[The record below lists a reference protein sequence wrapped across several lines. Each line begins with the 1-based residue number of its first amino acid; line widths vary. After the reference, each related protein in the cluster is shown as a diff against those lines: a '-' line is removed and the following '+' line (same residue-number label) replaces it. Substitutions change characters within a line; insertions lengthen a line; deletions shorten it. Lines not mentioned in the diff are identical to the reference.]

1 MRGVSLSDGSAPN
14 HVLAVGAHPDDIEI
28 GCGGTLLAL
37 AAANPALSADLV
49 ILTGEPLRQDEAR
62 HAAELFL
69 PDHDVRVHTLDLPDS
84 RLPSVWNAVKDALES
99 VARESSSSP
108 DLVLTPRHD
117 DAHQDHRLVAELV
130 PTVWRDHFILEY
142 EIPKWDGDMS
152 RPSVYLPL
160 TAEQMQEKVLRLRKA
175 YPSQVSRDWWD
186 DEVFYGLAR
195 LRGMECRA
203 RYAEAFHAR
212 KIVLT
217 C

>member
-1 MRGVSLSDGSAPN
+1 MRGVSLCDGGAPD
-14 HVLAVGAHPDDIEI
+14 HILAVGAHPDDIEI

-37 AAANPALSADLV
+37 ATANPALTADLV
-49 ILTGEPLRQDEAR
+49 ILTGEPLRRDEAR

-69 PDHDVRVHTLDLPDS
+69 PDHEVNVHTLALPDT
-84 RLPSVWNAVKDALES
+84 RLPSVWNEVKEALE
-99 VARESSSSP
+99 AIGREMAATP

-130 PTVWRDHFILEY
+130 PTVWRDHFVLEY
-142 EIPKWDGDMS
+142 EIPKWDGDLS
-152 RPSVYLPL
+152 RPGVYMPL

-175 YPSQVSRDWWD
+175 YPSQISRDWWD
-186 DEVFYGLAR
+186 DEVFFGLAR

-212 KIVLT
+212 KIVLS